1 MSSYPNQKLYTIHK
15 KIEEGDI
22 FIMLRWEEYC
32 AAAKELSPSAL
43 NLYMYLAKN
52 KNGYE
57 FFFSS
62 KDYCQTFNVVDKTYR
77 NAKAE
82 LINKGYLRE
91 DEKNKV
97 QFSSSAAF
105 KETKESLQ
113 EELKRLTGILKVQ
126 DESVYND
133 FLDKVAETKLKE
145 IENEGV
151 YKNEIKKLICFAEDL
166 LKEFAKK
173 DIADLLQGGILIG
186 RL

>member
-52 KNGYE
+52 KDGYE

-62 KDYCQTFNVVDKTYR
+62 KDYCQAFGVVDKTYR

-91 DEKNKV
+91 EEKNKV

-113 EELKRLTGILKVQ
+113 EELKRLTGALKVQ
-126 DESVYND
+126 DESIYTD
-133 FLDKVAETKLKE
+133 FLDKVAEAGLKK
-145 IENEGV
+145 IENEGI
-151 YKNEIKKLICFAEDL
+151 YKSEIKKLISFAADL
-166 LKEFAKK
+166 LKEFARK
-173 DIADLLQGGILIG
+173 DISGLL
-186 RL
+186 

>member
-15 KIEEGDI
+15 KIKEGDI

-43 NLYMYLAKN
+43 NLYMYLAN
-52 KNGYE
+52 KDGYG

-62 KDYCQTFNVVDKTYR
+62 KDYCQTFGVVDKTYR

-91 DEKNKV
+91 EEKNKV
-97 QFSSSAAF
+97 QFSYSAAF

-113 EELKRLTGILKVQ
+113 EELKRLTGVLKVQ
-126 DESVYND
+126 DESIYMD
-133 FLDKVAETKLKE
+133 FLNKVAEAGLKK
-145 IENEGV
+145 IENEGI
-151 YKNEIKKLICFAEDL
+151 YKSEIKKLISFVEDL
-166 LKEFAKK
+166 LKEFARK
-173 DIADLLQGGILIG
+173 DISGLL
-186 RL
+186 